1 MSLFVPGVFSF
12 QERIENFEFF
22 GGILMLDV
30 GLDND
35 FDECLF
41 MTKDFLLVGIEI

>member
-1 MSLFVPGVFSF
+1 VSLLVPGVFSF

-22 GGILMLDV
+22 GRILMLGV
-30 GLDND
+30 GLDNN

-41 MTKDFLLVGIEI
+41 VTKDLLLVGIEI